1 MNADDVRKMLD
12 SVFDLLSPAKAQELA
27 RGLLGDDR
35 REQAQKLA
43 GDLMDSAQRNRDRVR
58 ELISRE
64 VTAQMKSMGVATRG
78 DLEALERRVQELERA
93 SGGSAASKRTSSGTR
108 RGSSAGTAA
117 PKRVAAGSPRA
128 KRSAAGS
135 SGSTA
140 ASPGSTAEPSTT
152 RSSRAGSTR
161 RQPPSPRPPTP

>member
-12 SVFDLLSPAKAQELA
+12 SVFDLLSPAKAQEIA

-64 VTAQMKSMGVATRG
+64 VAAQMKSMGVATQG
-78 DLEALERRVQELERA
+78 DLDALERRVQELERA
-93 SGGSAASKRTSSGTR
+93 ADGGPGASKRTASGAR
-108 RGSSAGTAA
+108 RASSAGAAA

-128 KRSAAGS
+128 KRSATGS
-135 SGSTA
+135 SGSA
-140 ASPGSTAEPSTT
+140 AEPPAA
-152 RSSRAGSTR
+152 RPSRAGSTS
-161 RQPPSPRPPTP
+161 RQPPSPQPPTP